1 MKIWKR
7 NGFTLIEALLAFF
20 ITSLVSLL
28 GCMLIQVALRFSH
41 MDIDTQNQ
49 LAILQLRREL
59 SIASQVQIESGNLE
73 YILNHEKM
81 VLYFDKNRIVKS
93 PGYEIF
99 IEQID
104 EAYFQKKEGGIYLWF
119 QKKNKIYEF
128 EVR

>member
-1 MKIWKR
+1 MKKWRK
-7 NGFTLIEALLAFF
+7 NGFTLIEALLALF

-28 GCMLIQVALRFSH
+28 GCMLIQVALRFSR

-49 LAILQLRREL
+49 FAVLQLRREL
-59 SIASQVQIESGNLE
+59 SIASQVQVENGNLE

-81 VLYFDKNRIVKS
+81 VLYFDKSRIVKS

-99 IEQID
+99 MEQID
-104 EAYFQKKEGGIYLWF
+104 AAHFQNREGDIYLWF
-119 QKKNKIYEF
+119 KKKNKTYEF

>member
-1 MKIWKR
+1 MKKWRK
-7 NGFTLIEALLAFF
+7 NGFTLIEALLALFV
-20 ITSLVSLL
+20 TSLVSLL

-49 LAILQLRREL
+49 FAILQLRREL
-59 SIASQVQIESGNLE
+59 SIASQVQIENGNLE

-81 VLYFDKNRIVKS
+81 VLYFDKSRLVKS

-104 EAYFQKKEGGIYLWF
+104 AAHFQNKEGDIYLWF
-119 QKKNKIYEF
+119 KKKNKTYEF